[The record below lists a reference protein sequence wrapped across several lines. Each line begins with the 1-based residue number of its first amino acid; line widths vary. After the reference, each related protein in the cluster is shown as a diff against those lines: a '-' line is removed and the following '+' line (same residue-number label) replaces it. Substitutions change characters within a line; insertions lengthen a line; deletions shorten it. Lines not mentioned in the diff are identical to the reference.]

1 MAEKPDF
8 VASFQRPQNTEI
20 KHIRNNWYLYERF
33 SRYDPVKK
41 RSQKISGK
49 CLGKITPD
57 GLVPTKR
64 RLTSDEPTQ
73 ISNPMPASTPSD
85 VVEVGGSLFLMGR
98 THEMLARLQK
108 YFPDLW
114 QRIYVTALLR
124 ALREPYFRR
133 LQVHYET
140 SFWLMRFRALPLRLS
155 RTPTFFKASATSNCH
170 CSIHEGGC

>member
-1 MAEKPDF
+1 MQS
-8 VASFQRPQNTEI
+8 V
-20 KHIRNNWYLYERF
+20 
-33 SRYDPVKK
+33 
-41 RSQKISGK
+41 RS
-49 CLGKITPD
+49 KITPD

-73 ISNPMPASTPSD
+73 ISSPMPASTPSD

-140 SFWLMRFRALPLRLS
+140 SLLPLRLS
-155 RTPTFFKASATSNCH
+155 RTPTFFKASADVELPLLNS
-170 CSIHEGGC
+170 